1 MSTKPIPLFY
11 WSSKI
16 FENKMYENYG
26 DLLSKYIVEKVSG
39 RTTVY
44 YNAPKRRKRLF
55 KPRHLLAIGSI
66 LSYAG
71 GRSYV
76 WGTGIISK
84 NDVFGKA
91 TFCAVRGPKTRE
103 RVIELG
109 FQCPEVYGD
118 PGLLLPRFYK
128 PAVAKTH
135 KIGIIPH
142 YTDYETVAG
151 WYRNTPGI
159 KVINL
164 ISDDLEATTNDI
176 LSCERTISSSLHGII
191 LSHAYEIPS
200 VWVRFSNRL
209 SGDNVKFEDYFLSVD
224 LVPYTGTI
232 IEQPQPMEELEKL
245 IASQQN
251 VVEGPKLAEICDN
264 LIKSFPKL

>member
-1 MSTKPIPLFY
+1 MSNKPIPLFY

-16 FENKMYENYG
+16 FENKVYENYG
-26 DLLSKYIVEKVSG
+26 DLLSKYIVEKLSG

-44 YNAPKRRKRLF
+44 YNAPKSRKRLF

-66 LSYAG
+66 MSYAD

-103 RVIELG
+103 RVIQLG
-109 FQCPEVYGD
+109 FECPEVYGD
-118 PGLLLPRFYK
+118 PALLLPRFYK
-128 PAVAKTH
+128 PVVAKTH

-142 YTDYETVAG
+142 YTDYDTVAR
-151 WYRNTPGI
+151 WYKNSPGI

-164 ISDDLEATTNDI
+164 LSDDLEATTNDI
-176 LSCERTISSSLHGII
+176 LSCESTISSSLHGII
-191 LSHAYEIPS
+191 ISHAYGIPS

-224 LVPYTGTI
+224 LVPYTGTN
-232 IEQPQPMEELEKL
+232 IEQPQSAAELEKL
-245 IASQQN
+245 ISKQQN
-251 VVEGPKLAEICDN
+251 VVESSKLEEICDN
-264 LIKSFPKL
+264 LKESFPKL